1 MRIGSISGF
10 VLVATILA
18 GPAMSQTPRTGGA
31 GDPAIASVADAYV
44 KASLAGDVKA
54 MVALYTDDAIE
65 MPPNQPAVRG
75 RAAIEQYY
83 VKEMAAAK
91 LTAFALTH
99 LETVASGDIGY
110 DVGTYTQTVT
120 TKDGKA
126 HASTGKYTVIVKRS
140 GAGWKVAY
148 AIYNGDQPPPPPA
161 PKS

>member
-10 VLVATILA
+10 LLVATILA

-31 GDPAIASVADAYV
+31 GDQAIAGVADAYV

-91 LTAFALTH
+91 LTWRFPVLPWRPLKLPSRKRWRPAGARPNCAASAPMSAISAASAF
-99 LETVASGDIGY
+99 
-110 DVGTYTQTVT
+110 
-120 TKDGKA
+120 
-126 HASTGKYTVIVKRS
+126 R
-140 GAGWKVAY
+140 
-148 AIYNGDQPPPPPA
+148 
-161 PKS
+161 